1 VPPLSVRRFAPVFL
15 LAAAAAA
22 TYFLVPNVPKER
34 TLLLEVE
41 APASVTGVD
50 ATWSPANGGDAVQGG
65 TWRFVAGT
73 APLAI
78 SSVVRLPDGRY
89 ALDVTLQ
96 RDVGR
101 EAFHR
106 VITLGDADRVTVR
119 LR

>member
-1 VPPLSVRRFAPVFL
+1 VPPLSVRRIAPVFL

-22 TYFLVPNVPKER
+22 AYFLVPNVPKER

-41 APASVTGVD
+41 ARASVTGVD
-50 ATWSPANGGDAVQGG
+50 ATWSPVNGGDAVQGG
-65 TWRFVAGT
+65 TWRFVAGA

-96 RDVGR
+96 RNAGP
-101 EAFHR
+101 ETFHR
-106 VITLGDADRVTVR
+106 VITLGDADRITVR
-119 LR
+119 VP